1 MDKFESRIHELSRVE
16 ELHYLRLELAEKS
29 LLPKAEAG
37 ELWAIQNILK
47 LVAEALADGVKLNT
61 KVALFISK
69 ALIKIYDGEK
79 ADNAFGIA
87 RKRGEQDNRRVR
99 QRNFAIATFIED
111 ARKKQNITIEE
122 AAVLAANKYHVSE
135 DTAIK
140 AQKNHGREARRM
152 IELNKEIFG

>member
-87 RKRGEQDNRRVR
+87 RKRGERDNRKSR
-99 QRNFAIATFIED
+99 QRNFSIAYEIEK
-111 ARKKQNITIEE
+111 ARKYDGLTIESAE
-122 AAVLAANKYHVSE
+122 VLAATKYHVSY
-135 DTAIK
+135 DTAKK
-140 AQKNHGREARRM
+140 AVKDHGKEARRNL
-152 IELNKEIFG
+152 ELHDKMFG